1 MYPSQTSK
9 SLRHFAS
16 HLFIVAKVYSER
28 GMAKQDLSSYLQR
41 MKKSIIRMTLSYSD
55 IEKLKKKIDSL
66 VNMERRYAKFFKPED
81 RETGELKNQISS
93 LELEL
98 RNERE
103 EKYRIISEND
113 EKIKQLTDSLNSIK
127 SKMNELL
134 IEKAK
139 RRQRLT
145 DLDKKIRA
153 KVDVHSYYNS

>member
-9 SLRHFAS
+9 SFRHFAR

-28 GMAKQDLSSYLQR
+28 DMAKQDLGSHLQR

-55 IEKLKKKIDSL
+55 IEKLKKKIDNL
-66 VNMERRYAKFFKPED
+66 VNMERIYAKFFKPED

-93 LELEL
+93 LEKEL

-139 RRQRLT
+139 RHQRIT